1 MCVCVCVCVRV
12 LSERTGGV
20 DNVDNFGLSIC
31 CGLEVQGGRVD
42 ARVEDGHANP
52 AAVTLGIL
60 VLGRRGK
67 RGNKRGGGTRGWGAY
82 VCVCASLLLKPPS
95 LSLSLSLALSLSNPL
110 TWMARA
116 PISSAGMRP
125 LSCLLRSVLIGVDG
139 C

>member
-95 LSLSLSLALSLSNPL
+95 LSLSLSRSLPLKPSNLDGKSANLLCRDEAAQLLAQV
-110 TWMARA
+110 
-116 PISSAGMRP
+116 SAHW
-125 LSCLLRSVLIGVDG
+125 C
-139 C
+139 

>member
-1 MCVCVCVCVRV
+1 MFKRETESHDAKQSRRSNCVCVCVCVCVRV

-67 RGNKRGGGTRGWGAY
+67 RGNKRVGC
-82 VCVCASLLLKPPS
+82 VCVCVCLPLAQTPLPLS
-95 LSLSLSLALSLSNPL
+95 LSLSLSPSQTL
-110 TWMARA
+110 
-116 PISSAGMRP
+116 
-125 LSCLLRSVLIGVDG
+125 
-139 C
+139 